1 VAKLRR
7 GHLGLNVQ
15 VPYCL
20 YWAKAIAF
28 LPLMLMLKFYYCIFY
43 FIIFEDSVCLSSN
56 KRLIMYVVRYLSAIV
71 KFLIAHVKCESV
83 SG

>member
-1 VAKLRR
+1 
-7 GHLGLNVQ
+7 
-15 VPYCL
+15 
-20 YWAKAIAF
+20 
-28 LPLMLMLKFYYCIFY
+28 MLMLKFYYCIFY